1 MGFNT
6 YKFSKQNLE
15 MIERTDN
22 LTNQI
27 LEKIESNLIK
37 EYLLEQKRNF
47 GVNKIGGRIRKN
59 RELIEIFKNNSNNYF
74 VKMTEN
80 QRSFMKVFI
89 DSVIKCKNNRIDFV
103 VLGKN
108 FGSQSK
114 LVDPSFITIN
124 NVNKNLVEFFENFNF
139 LKEIDIYFHELVKFD
154 GYFLEVHE
162 KYSKIIK
169 R

>member
-15 MIERTDN
+15 IIERTDN
-22 LTNQI
+22 LTNHI

-59 RELIEIFKNNSNNYF
+59 KELIEIFKNNSNNYF

-89 DSVIKCKNNRIDFV
+89 DSVIKCENNRIDFV

-114 LVDPSFITIN
+114 LVDSSFITIN
-124 NVNKNLVEFFENFNF
+124 NVNKILVEFFDNFNF

-154 GYFLEVHE
+154 GYYLEVNE

-169 R
+169 K